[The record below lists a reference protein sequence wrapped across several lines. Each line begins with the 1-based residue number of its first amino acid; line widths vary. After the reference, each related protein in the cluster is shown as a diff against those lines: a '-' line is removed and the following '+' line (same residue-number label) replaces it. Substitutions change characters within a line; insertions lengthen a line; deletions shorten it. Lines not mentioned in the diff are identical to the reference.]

1 MRCQC
6 ELANLMQFISSSC
19 DCQMLTAT
27 DSDWVWMGLGWD
39 WTGFGVECLGM
50 GQLIALVARASSRE
64 SLTCSSCCAISS
76 SQVFVPGLI
85 SAQLTRIVE
94 SVSIVIMRVT
104 PRGKGGGVATTTTLT
119 AATKAVHYAAIAG

>member
-1 MRCQC
+1 
-6 ELANLMQFISSSC
+6 
-19 DCQMLTAT
+19 
-27 DSDWVWMGLGWD
+27 
-39 WTGFGVECLGM
+39 M
-50 GQLIALVARASSRE
+50 GQLIALVARARSRE

-104 PRGKGGGVATTTTLT
+104 PRGEGGRCSHDDNPDSSNKSSSLRCNRWLGQARRR
-119 AATKAVHYAAIAG
+119 